1 MNEENKSLLRP
12 GPIDNSDIQ
21 GEYYGELRLNLLN
34 NHDYL
39 ILPEAAWISL
49 VQWYGCYNNLG
60 YKRYPFPFKDERLTT
75 QTMDLYPPVLSA
87 FMTASK
93 GEVLFKK
100 SYKIMVSLRKPMQA
114 IVLKL
119 AKKFKIKNTSNS
131 VLYFMKINDIWTEV
145 KDLDQTLLD
154 LEI

>member
-1 MNEENKSLLRP
+1 
-12 GPIDNSDIQ
+12 
-21 GEYYGELRLNLLN
+21 
-34 NHDYL
+34 
-39 ILPEAAWISL
+39 
-49 VQWYGCYNNLG
+49 
-60 YKRYPFPFKDERLTT
+60 
-75 QTMDLYPPVLSA
+75 
-87 FMTASK
+87 MTASK